1 MNSPRPP
8 DVLIE
13 PMLIADHVA
22 LDLLNTV
29 AQVDGAPRDFLQ
41 SDADVLR
48 WLERM
53 RLPANAPA
61 FASHAPHALLDATRA
76 LRETVRT
83 LVAQRKAG
91 ENVDVAA
98 LNAFLA
104 RGRYA
109 VQVVADEGSW
119 RVERRTEQRCVEHLL
134 MPLAEAAAELLT
146 NGEFDLVRKCEQPD
160 CTRCFYDR
168 TKSHRR
174 RWCSMATCG
183 NRHKVA
189 NYRKRQQG

>member
-53 RLPANAPA
+53 GLPPNAPA
-61 FASHAPHALLDATRA
+61 FVLHAPHALLDATRA

-134 MPLAEAAAELLT
+134 MPLAEAAAELLA

>member
-53 RLPANAPA
+53 GLPANAPA
-61 FASHAPHALLDATRA
+61 FALHTPHALLDATRA

-134 MPLAEAAAELLT
+134 MPLAEAAAELLA

-174 RWCSMATCG
+174 RWCSMTTCG

-189 NYRKRQQG
+189 SFRKRQQG

>member
-8 DVLIE
+8 AVLIE
-13 PMLIADHVA
+13 PMLIGDHAA

-41 SDADVLR
+41 TDADVLR

-53 RLPANAPA
+53 GLPADAPA
-61 FASHAPHALLDATRA
+61 FTPHTLLDATRA

-98 LNAFLA
+98 LNTFLA
-104 RGRYA
+104 RGHYA
-109 VQVVADEGSW
+109 VQVVADEGGW
-119 RVERRTEQRCVEHLL
+119 RVERRAEHRCVEHLL
-134 MPLAEAAAELLT
+134 MPLAEAAAELLA

-174 RWCSMATCG
+174 RWCSMTTCG

-189 NYRKRQQG
+189 SFRKRQQG